1 MAHYDRLSEQAL
13 SPWLRQTNSH
23 PDDSEAETTEIKQTV
38 CRQVSFCKG
47 GDEYQYISED
57 HQSCIGFSIE
67 HGISLAFDEGIDG
80 VDSCVA
86 KRKDGKYICDCNIAR

>member
-1 MAHYDRLSEQAL
+1 M
-13 SPWLRQTNSH
+13 
-23 PDDSEAETTEIKQTV
+23 
-38 CRQVSFCKG
+38 SFCKG

-67 HGISLAFDEGIDG
+67 HGISLAFDEGING

-86 KRKDGKYICDCNIAR
+86 KRKMVNIFAIAILLDRSSPNIL